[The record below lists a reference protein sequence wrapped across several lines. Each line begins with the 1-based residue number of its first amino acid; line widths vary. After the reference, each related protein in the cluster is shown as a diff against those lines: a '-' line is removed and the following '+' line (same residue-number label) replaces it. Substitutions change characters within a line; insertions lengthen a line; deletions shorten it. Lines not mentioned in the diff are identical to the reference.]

1 MQPLA
6 HVTVAVVR
14 AAYAK
19 LGEEPDA
26 RAVEHIAAEMH
37 HKDEYYGTHGDNN
50 SLTRF
55 GPV

>member
-50 SLTRF
+50 GLTRF